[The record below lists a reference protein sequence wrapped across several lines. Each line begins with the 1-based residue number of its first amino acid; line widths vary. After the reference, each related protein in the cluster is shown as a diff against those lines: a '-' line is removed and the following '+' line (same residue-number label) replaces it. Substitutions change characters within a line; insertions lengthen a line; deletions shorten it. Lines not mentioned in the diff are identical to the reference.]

1 MNMENN
7 TPGKTRLIILYA
19 CAFCIVLLDRATK
32 VLSDANLEP
41 GVPFQV
47 FPGFDL
53 MLAYNTGA
61 AFSFLSEAGGW
72 QRWLLTAVS
81 LGVSIFLAVW
91 LAKLRR
97 SQRLLSIALVL
108 LLGGAVG
115 NLYDRALAGYVIDF
129 ISVYAGD
136 WRFATFNIAD
146 SAISAGTSLMVL
158 DIILD
163 WRKTPEMEN
172 GKDSAP

>member
-19 CAFCIVLLDRATK
+19 CASCIVLLDRATK

-91 LAKLRR
+91 LAKLPR
-97 SQRLLSIALVL
+97 SQKLLSIALVL

-146 SAISAGTSLMVL
+146 SAISAGASLMVL

>member
-1 MNMENN
+1 
-7 TPGKTRLIILYA
+7 
-19 CAFCIVLLDRATK
+19 
-32 VLSDANLEP
+32 
-41 GVPFQV
+41 
-47 FPGFDL
+47 
-53 MLAYNTGA
+53 
-61 AFSFLSEAGGW
+61 
-72 QRWLLTAVS
+72 
-81 LGVSIFLAVW
+81 VW

-146 SAISAGTSLMVL
+146 SAISAGASLMVL